1 VQIAGQPFVM
11 HSIYMHGVSG
21 RFRVIGPNIA
31 NDLFRPLSFWRQGGR
46 TKRWTFPEW
55 SRIRRSRFLTE
66 SGGLAQLVARMLSMH
81 EVAGSIPAISI
92 FLDQLI
98 YLFVPVMQY
107 AWFELSDQP
116 LPY

>member
-1 VQIAGQPFVM
+1 
-11 HSIYMHGVSG
+11 
-21 RFRVIGPNIA
+21 
-31 NDLFRPLSFWRQGGR
+31 
-46 TKRWTFPEW
+46 
-55 SRIRRSRFLTE
+55 LTE